1 VEPRDGLCGAGPD
14 RCCECF
20 KLKIEGSL
28 MAIGGYNPKP
38 LRSAEVLNTSCNF
51 PLPKGR
57 HGHIGV
63 TTADSR
69 TLFCGG
75 FLPSESTVSCLE
87 FNFQS
92 KTWEH
97 HSNMS
102 SPRPWGSPA
111 IALKRGVYVLF
122 QDDTQSSS
130 EFLATGSS
138 VWTRGP
144 DVPGKGVYLSCVAR
158 LSEAEFVLLGGRND
172 ETQALHYSETSGLW
186 TELTRLTV
194 GVIGHSCLG
203 LGDKVLIVGGRNT
216 TRFKDATG
224 RTFIFDTKTGSAREV
239 ASLKYPRIGGVMVLY
254 RGKPLILGG
263 TTHEDYGWRSDGE
276 IWNMDT
282 ETWEEADIEL
292 NVGRDRFSLVTMAEE
307 IDCD

>member
-239 ASLKYPRIGGVMVLY
+239 ASLKYPRVIAGMALY
-254 RGKPLILGG
+254 RGKVVILGG
-263 TTHEDYGWRSDGE
+263 SSWDDGGYRSDGE
-276 IWNMDT
+276 I
-282 ETWEEADIEL
+282 
-292 NVGRDRFSLVTMAEE
+292 
-307 IDCD
+307 